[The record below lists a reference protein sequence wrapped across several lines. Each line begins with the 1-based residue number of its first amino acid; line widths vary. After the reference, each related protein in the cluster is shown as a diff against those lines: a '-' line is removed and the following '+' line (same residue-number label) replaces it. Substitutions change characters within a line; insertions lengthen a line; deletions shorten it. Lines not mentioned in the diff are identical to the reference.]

1 MMAVSVGHEPF
12 SASPPRVLFE
22 GCYARMVSGALNYDV
37 NQNGDRFLMLKSE
50 REEQDLVVVLN
61 WFEELK
67 ARVPTGR

>member
-1 MMAVSVGHEPF
+1 
-12 SASPPRVLFE
+12 
-22 GCYARMVSGALNYDV
+22 MVSGALNYDV